1 MGSPL
6 VRWLAGLPA
15 DDLAAIL
22 ARRPEALTGSG
33 VTDLPA
39 LAARLQARDSV
50 ATALAALPRPTIQLI
65 EVLQAFGGPKVG
77 RTQLAA
83 AVGRTPQDPEL
94 DATLQVLAQ
103 RALVWPDGDDLR
115 MAGALWS
122 TFEHPLGL
130 GAPASALLNG
140 LPSEELN
147 VIADA
152 LGVSRGRTRDG
163 TMKGIRAALAD
174 GERVRAL
181 VASAP
186 DGVRDL
192 LMELAHDGPLVPA
205 PQHYA
210 APGRTGNTAVR
221 WAARH
226 GLLVWDGW
234 QHAQMPGEVA
244 MALRGPGWRAPFD
257 PRPPRPA
264 TVDAPAAAV
273 AREAAAAAITAVE
286 RTSALLDAVAATP
299 VRLLK
304 AGGVGNRELRR
315 LAKSVGAGDLEI
327 RLWLELVYAA
337 GLVGVSDEQVLP
349 TDGYDAWCAD
359 EPAQR
364 LPVLL
369 RAWRS
374 LPAAPLA
381 ERRVDGSSPA
391 AALLR
396 DPTGLMAYDLRPAL
410 LEALAELPDGR
421 GVADAEGAAALVR
434 WRLPLAAGSPGE
446 DEHLITGLWREA
458 HLVGAVAH
466 GALTALGRA
475 LLDERPTRDADL
487 LAAADELLP
496 PSVREAVFQNDLT
509 VVVPGTP
516 AAALAGLLD
525 AAAVR
530 ESPGGATTWR
540 FSPASIRAALDAA
553 RQADELLSA
562 LRTVAVGGSLPQVL
576 EYLVADTARQHGR
589 IRVRPVG
596 CVLRAEDP
604 ALLAEVAGVRAL
616 RPLGLAL
623 LAPTVLASARPF
635 EETLAALRA
644 AGYAPVGEDAQGMPT
659 VERVDRRRAPV
670 SRRLTDGAG
679 RGGAGR
685 GGAVLDPTALAGKLL
700 AAPNLQRQ
708 PDTPAAVR
716 RPLPH
721 APAEPAEPNRVA
733 DAVRR
738 HASHLDDYE
747 QGLLIEAINEST
759 PVTIDYTN
767 ASGRSSTRLIEPLDL
782 DRHLLV
788 AWCHQRAEERMFAL
802 DRIAAVLPA

>member
-6 VRWLAGLPA
+6 VRWLAGLPT
-15 DDLAAIL
+15 DDLATIL
-22 ARRPEALTGSG
+22 ARRPDALTGPG
-33 VTDLPA
+33 VADLPA

-50 ATALAALPRPTIQLI
+50 AAALAALPRPAIQLI
-65 EVLQAFGGPKVG
+65 EVLQAFGGPSV
-77 RTQLAA
+77 RREQLAA
-83 AVGRTPQDPEL
+83 VVGRTPQDPEL

-122 TFEHPLGL
+122 AFEHPLGL
-130 GAPASALLNG
+130 GPPAGALLNG
-140 LPSEELN
+140 FPSGQLN
-147 VIADA
+147 LIADA
-152 LGVSRGRTRDG
+152 LGVPRGRTRDG
-163 TMKGIRAALAD
+163 TMDGVCAALAD

-186 DGVRDL
+186 DDVRDL
-192 LMELAHDGPLVPA
+192 LMGLAQHGPVVPA
-205 PQHYA
+205 PQHSA
-210 APGRTGNTAVR
+210 RPAGVTGNTAVR

-234 QHAQMPGEVA
+234 QHARMPGEVA
-244 MALRGPGWRAPFD
+244 MALRGSNWRAPFD

-264 TVDAPAAAV
+264 TVDAPTPAV

-315 LAKSVGAGDLEI
+315 LAKSVGASDLEI
-327 RLWLELVYAA
+327 RLWLELAYAA
-337 GLVGVSDEQVLP
+337 GLAGVSDEQVLP

-381 ERRVDGSSPA
+381 ERRVDGGSPA

-410 LEALAELPDGR
+410 LEALAELPESR

-434 WRLPLAAGSPGE
+434 WRLPLAAGSPDE

-466 GALTALGRA
+466 GALTPLGRA
-475 LLDERPTRDADL
+475 LLDERPTRDGDL
-487 LAAADELLP
+487 LSAAHQLLP

-525 AAAVR
+525 TTAVR
-530 ESPGGATTWR
+530 ESRGGATTWR
-540 FSPASIRAALDAA
+540 LSAASIRAALDAG

-589 IRVRPVG
+589 IRVRRVG

-604 ALLAEVAGVRAL
+604 ALLAEIAGVRAL
-616 RPLGLAL
+616 RPLGLAV
-623 LAPTVLASARPF
+623 LAPTVLASARPLP
-635 EETLAALRA
+635 ETLAALRA
-644 AGYAPVGEDAQGMPT
+644 AGYAPLGEDAQGMST
-659 VERVDRRRAPV
+659 VERVHARRAPA
-670 SRRLTDGAG
+670 SRRLTYRSG
-679 RGGAGR
+679 RA
-685 GGAVLDPTALAGKLL
+685 AAEPVDPTALAGRLL
-700 AAPNLQRQ
+700 AAPSVQRQ

-721 APAEPAEPNRVA
+721 APTESTGVA

-738 HASHLDDYE
+738 HASQLDDYE
-747 QGLLIEAINEST
+747 QGLLIEAINEGT
-759 PVTIDYTN
+759 PVTIDYTD
-767 ASGRSSTRLIEPLDL
+767 ASGRSSTRVVEPLDL

-788 AWCHQRAEERMFAL
+788 AWCHRRGEERMFAL
-802 DRIAAVLPA
+802 DRIATVLPA